1 MNAVLSERE
10 SRGKIHMPADETVAQ
25 QIGELRAGVRHLE
38 SVVTDIK
45 ADLRSANQRIDLL
58 LQRFDSFIEKVDG
71 RFEKVDARFEK
82 VDGQIASLKDALWSA
97 KLWAIGLYVTQFGT
111 LLWVMAH
118 GFKWI

>member
-10 SRGKIHMPADETVAQ
+10 SRGKIHMPADETTAQ

-45 ADLRSANQRIDLL
+45 ADLRSTNQRIDLL

-71 RFEKVDARFEK
+71 RFEKVD
-82 VDGQIASLKDALWSA
+82 GQISSLEDALWSA
-97 KLWAIGLYVTQFGT
+97 KLWAFGLYVAQFGT